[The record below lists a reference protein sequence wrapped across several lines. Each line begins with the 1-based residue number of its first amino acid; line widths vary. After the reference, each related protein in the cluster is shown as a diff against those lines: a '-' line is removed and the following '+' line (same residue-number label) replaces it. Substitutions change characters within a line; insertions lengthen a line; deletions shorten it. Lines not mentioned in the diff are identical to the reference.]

1 MPGSKRRYDL
11 LHKRLEQFTRMLHG
25 LGEGDV
31 SALHRTRVASR
42 RLREVLP
49 VLQLES
55 EVAHKL
61 SRRLRKVT
69 KRLGRVRNLDVLL
82 LLLGEL
88 QNTGRPDKRS
98 LTRLAA
104 AVTEERGQERAK
116 MAAKL
121 PISDLHRLA
130 GKLDKIARQLKA
142 TERPVAAGDAAKGK
156 SWQWAIDARLARRAA
171 RLAAA
176 IEDAGAVYLPGR
188 LHAVRVALKKMRYAA
203 ELSLESAGQ
212 RSTLELRTM
221 KRGQEILGRLHDVQ
235 VLIDRVRQLQAS
247 LTPPDIVVWRELD
260 ALVTS
265 LEDDCRRLHA
275 RYMRDRAALLEI
287 CGRDVARPAASA
299 GRRRAG

>member
-1 MPGSKRRYDL
+1 MPGFKPRYDL
-11 LHKRLEQFTRMLHG
+11 LHKRSEQFTRMLHG
-25 LGEGDV
+25 LGDGDV
-31 SALHRTRVASR
+31 RALHRTRVASR

-49 VLQLES
+49 VLQLDG
-55 EVAHKL
+55 EVARKL

-69 KRLGRVRNLDVLL
+69 RRLGRVRNLDVVLL
-82 LLLGEL
+82 QIEEL
-88 QNTGRPDKRS
+88 RSKGRPDKRA

-104 AVTEERGQERAK
+104 AVTEERGEERAR
-116 MAAKL
+116 MSAKL
-121 PISDLHRLA
+121 PVSDLHRLA

-142 TERPVAAGDAAKGK
+142 TERSVEARDAAKGK
-156 SWQWAIDARLARRAA
+156 SWQWAIEARLARRSA

-188 LHAVRVALKKMRYAA
+188 LHAVRIALKKMRYAI

-287 CGRDVARPAASA
+287 CGRDAARPAASS